1 MIKKYKIRDL
11 ISKINWE
18 PFFVEW
24 KFHRRFASVANAEGC
39 DVVKANWLTEFAEK
53 DRAKASEAMQL
64 LKEAYRMLE
73 ILDKDYSVTT
83 LHGITQALPA
93 SLQELVAIGPTHKPY
108 TLMVA
113 VSEAEVDDLF
123 EKNENKR
130 KMVTTLMNRLVEAAI
145 TTTREEIAENKQ
157 SFGID
162 PQSKT
167 PQLWKQIDEV
177 LDFQQIGVRIG
188 EKGNLL
194 PLTAQC
200 AIVM

>member
-11 ISKINWE
+11 IAKINWE

-24 KFHRRFASVANAEGC
+24 KFHRRFASVAHAEGC

-113 VSEAEVDDLF
+113 VSDAEVDDLF